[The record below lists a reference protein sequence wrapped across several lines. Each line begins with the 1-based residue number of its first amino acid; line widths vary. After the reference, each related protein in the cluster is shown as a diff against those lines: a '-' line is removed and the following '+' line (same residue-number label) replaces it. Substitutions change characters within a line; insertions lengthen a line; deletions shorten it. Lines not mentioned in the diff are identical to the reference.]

1 MNKNEI
7 YDVAAIMTLLEI
19 EAGNE
24 DGSTY
29 EDRHRRKTMS
39 KHIDASNCEI
49 GFFGVLTIVFVALKL
64 LKIVTWPWAFVLIPI
79 WLPIVIFLVLVLLG
93 FLVLYIAEKRYKE

>member
-7 YDVAAIMTLLEI
+7 KEY
-19 EAGNE
+19 G
-24 DGSTY
+24 G
-29 EDRHRRKTMS
+29 
-39 KHIDASNCEI
+39 EI
-49 GFFGVLTIVFVALKL
+49 GFFVVLTIVFVALKL
-64 LKIVTWPWAFVLIPI
+64 LKIVTWPWIFVLIPI